1 MKSLIV
7 PVRRPR
13 FKAPYKLEG
22 QKLREHGIYLDKFEN
37 YTSDSPE
44 LEESINSVV
53 DDLFEEYCEQFPI
66 APPNYTFRDFLED
79 ALSTIKW
86 RLEVDIPEKLK
97 RNIVT
102 REDAERACYVLYKSF
117 EKIKRYITTL
127 VF

>member
-1 MKSLIV
+1 
-7 PVRRPR
+7 
-13 FKAPYKLEG
+13 
-22 QKLREHGIYLDKFEN
+22 EN

-79 ALSTIKW
+79 ALKTIKW

-117 EKIKRYITTL
+117 EKIKQYITKL